1 MQREETPDCDVTP
14 DCKVT
19 PDRDVTPDRK
29 VTPDCDVTAADRG
42 GKQNDME
49 KRIKEEVILEE
60 EHSSPKSKGKKVGK
74 KSGDDSSSDEPVI
87 LKVKKATDVS
97 IRKSLRIQKQKSE
110 QRKKLQEL
118 EDKRGKR
125 LAAKFIISQSSV
137 TYQPPVGYYGPFGVQ
152 DKMVKGDSPKEDSNI
167 IGIDDDDDACIVDDV
182 SNRTKPLK

>member
-1 MQREETPDCDVTP
+1 MQCEE
-14 DCKVT
+14 T

-29 VTPDCDVTAADRG
+29 VTPDHDITPDHKVTPDRDVTAADHD

-110 QRKKLQEL
+110 QRRSCKNWKIKE
-118 EDKRGKR
+118 
-125 LAAKFIISQSSV
+125 AK
-137 TYQPPVGYYGPFGVQ
+137 
-152 DKMVKGDSPKEDSNI
+152 D
-167 IGIDDDDDACIVDDV
+167 
-182 SNRTKPLK
+182 